1 MASLELLVE
10 VLEEA
15 NLPVTAGT
23 RAAVAGELDEVEMVE
38 DRQRT
43 RQVGRERDAR
53 LEQADEEGL
62 QRVVVGGDLRAEL
75 ADADRDLV
83 RVEIDVADAR
93 IPLDRDQLARSSGT
107 PKCRAS
113 RSMSR
118 R

>member
-1 MASLELLVE
+1 MPSVELLVE
-10 VLEEA
+10 ILQKA
-15 NLPVTAGT
+15 HLPVPAGA

-53 LEQADEEGL
+53 LEQADEQRL
-62 QRVVVGGDLRAEL
+62 QAVVVRGDLRAEL
-75 ADADRDLV
+75 ADADGDLA
-83 RVEIDVADAR
+83 RVEVDVADAR

-113 RSMSR
+113 RSISR